1 MSYMSFVAGG
11 ELSGGIK
18 YAVGEMSGRGNVRHS
33 ACSYQSSIGTS
44 CTNYVTV
51 LYGLAMASLRCRTIT
66 VQSMLHCTK
75 TMQHFD
81 DLTFSHRLW

>member
-33 ACSYQSSIGTS
+33 
-44 CTNYVTV
+44 
-51 LYGLAMASLRCRTIT
+51 SLIKLNL
-66 VQSMLHCTK
+66 SKIPEH
-75 TMQHFD
+75 
-81 DLTFSHRLW
+81 